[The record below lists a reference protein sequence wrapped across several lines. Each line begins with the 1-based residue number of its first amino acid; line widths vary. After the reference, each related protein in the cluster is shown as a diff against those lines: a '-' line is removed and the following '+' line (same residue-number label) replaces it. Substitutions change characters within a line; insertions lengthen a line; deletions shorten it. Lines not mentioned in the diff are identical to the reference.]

1 MRKRA
6 LSILF
11 AIVLVATL
19 MPAVQA
25 LASTTMY
32 VDTSN
37 GKSLNVRDYPSKDGN
52 VIYTLPYGA
61 EVTIDEGFVGSTWAH
76 VELSGGDGYC
86 MYRYL
91 SDSQPGPKPNPTR
104 TATPT
109 QSSSLYT
116 DFSRCD
122 YTATVRPSSPG
133 GFVHLR
139 WAPSKNQPV
148 QQDYYNGSTLRVIAQ
163 NGVWCQVYDE
173 ADQVAGFMMADFLVA
188 TN

>member
-91 SDSQPGPKPNPTR
+91 SSSKPGPKPKPTK

-109 QSSSLYT
+109 QSSSLY
-116 DFSRCD
+116 DNFSRCD
-122 YTATVRPSSPG
+122 YSATVRPSSPG
-133 GFVHLR
+133 GYVHLR
-139 WAPSKNQPV
+139 WAPSKKQPV
-148 QQDYYNGSTLRVIAQ
+148 QQDYYNGSTLHVIAQ

-173 ADQVAGFMMADFLVA
+173 DGQVAGFMMAEFLV
-188 TN
+188 TKN